1 MSANPS
7 FSLSLPLM
15 GIGNAVET
23 GAVALGYGLITP
35 HGDRKPA
42 ETQHGVPAA
51 DAATSLP
58 LMGIGNPIGGGAA
71 SPSHEYRRLL
81 VYEVLL
87 EQFLVNFRSV
97 RGNVIAYDDENLTTL
112 SIRTA

>member
-1 MSANPS
+1 MPIVFLLTHMTAECLLAQSSDIDVMTISAHELHNFILRLDLARNFIYHS
-7 FSLSLPLM
+7 YDFRF
-15 GIGNAVET
+15 GKIA
-23 GAVALGYGLITP
+23 
-35 HGDRKPA
+35 
-42 ETQHGVPAA
+42 
-51 DAATSLP
+51 
-58 LMGIGNPIGGGAA
+58 
-71 SPSHEYRRLL
+71 HEYRRLL